1 MKITEQQIK
10 DCYSNPELLKQIF
23 PDVFKNKLE
32 VGKWYKSTDGHS
44 ALLRVVEAYKGMNE
58 NFAFESY
65 GFNFDG
71 YYVQSSKSGKGFG
84 SHNLTLA
91 TKEEVEQALFN
102 EAEKKGFKKGAK
114 FKTIDGSDRI
124 CTFNGMFYEF
134 IFNTLHAQI
143 NGDEWE
149 KDGKY
154 ISSNP
159 EIFNNGKWAE
169 IISEPIVITLDQI
182 AEKFNVDVTNIK
194 IVK

>member
-10 DCYSNPELLKQIF
+10 DCYSNPELLKEIF

-32 VGKWYKSTDGHS
+32 VGKWYKDTTSNMLIFSTKIEDRIYGFGFGCSGKWYIDGNYF
-44 ALLRVVEAYKGMNE
+44 YKGKILEAENE
-58 NFAFESY
+58 
-65 GFNFDG
+65 
-71 YYVQSSKSGKGFG
+71 
-84 SHNLTLA
+84 LRIA
-91 TKEEVEQALFN
+91 TEEEVEQALFN